1 MLCVTQRGM
10 AAPNRKEK
18 KNRQGRREEQQ
29 DPMTDPMADT
39 ETQPEPDT
47 TGTPSVED
55 PMVDED
61 ADPKCTP
68 WTWSECQP
76 NEGECGKGVKLGI
89 RDGEECKRTER
100 QKPCTVRCKGRRKGG
115 NQKQQPGQQQQ
126 DTIQEDEPRPD
137 SEYPPADPGV
147 NPTESD
153 TPEADQNEAVA
164 DPRCSPWAWTMCEP
178 IQGECG
184 KGFKIGTR
192 GGPGCR
198 GTLKQ
203 KPCFKPCG
211 DGKKGKAQK
220 QSKGQE
226 EDADPRCT
234 PWTFTECVSTTEG
247 ECGPGIKMGTRM
259 GPECKKTEK
268 QKDCHVPCE
277 GEEEETRGKG
287 GGGGGRK
294 KGKKP
299 KQAQNQRGRPQ
310 TQEDDEDAD
319 PRCTPWSFSE
329 CEPLEGECGAGVK
342 IGTRSGPKCKKTQKE
357 KDCRVPCGGGKKK
370 GGGKQR
376 QKDEPRPY
384 DDDAEEEVEVKGKNG
399 KKICKYRRGDWGE
412 CDEASNTQTRTM
424 ELKKGDEDTCP
435 QERYITKPCDR
446 IQRKV
451 ERKLDCRYGAGDWG
465 LCNTT
470 SGMRMRVDMLE
481 DKGMEI
487 EGCRTQRI
495 VYKKCALACEYD
507 YTEWS
512 SCDPLSDTRRLEGTL
527 IRTED
532 TPPDCEQTVMK
543 TKQCFGNNG
552 REKCFFGPWSEYSP
566 CIKGYKY
573 RIRELVAGGHKCEL
587 QASYAAKCKEKEMK
601 E

>member
-100 QKPCTVRCKGRRKGG
+100 QKPCTVRCKGRRKG
-115 NQKQQPGQQQQ
+115 
-126 DTIQEDEPRPD
+126 
-137 SEYPPADPGV
+137 
-147 NPTESD
+147 
-153 TPEADQNEAVA
+153 
-164 DPRCSPWAWTMCEP
+164 
-178 IQGECG
+178 
-184 KGFKIGTR
+184 
-192 GGPGCR
+192 
-198 GTLKQ
+198 
-203 KPCFKPCG
+203 
-211 DGKKGKAQK
+211 GKAQK